1 MLIINVSVDKISEA
15 TYPGLAAWIKDLN
28 SIRDVPVKVTLAVED
43 DIARGVMVWE
53 PGNLIYMVV
62 QKDSRRGGVAKYML
76 RYLLTQSER
85 KHVQCR
91 VHPSNV
97 AAICF
102 FHQNGF
108 QIDRWFI
115 ANDNQRYF
123 RMTNHTL
130 VPSHAPSEEIDL
142 TTFVDN
148 VPIFLSMAE
157 GKVI

>member
-1 MLIINVSVDKISEA
+1 MLVINVSIDKISEA
-15 TYPGLAAWIKDLN
+15 NYPGLAAWIKDLN
-28 SIRDVPVKVTLAVED
+28 SIREEPVKVTLAVED

-62 QKDSRRGGVAKYML
+62 QKDSRRGGVGKYLL
-76 RYLLTQSER
+76 RYLEQHSDR
-85 KHVQCR
+85 RRIQCR

-102 FHQNGF
+102 FHQQGF
-108 QIDRWFI
+108 QIERWYI
-115 ANDNQRYF
+115 ADDSRKYF
-123 RMTNHTL
+123 RMTNHSVTS
-130 VPSHAPSEEIDL
+130 SHTPSEEVDL
-142 TTFVDN
+142 NTFVDN